1 MDTFIYMI
9 NVSIIYLCT
18 RLWYSRKAPLV
29 VTLEA
34 SSRDQ
39 LFSAQGF
46 YWSII
51 HVSIN
56 SNHPSSTHL
65 SSLCIYLFILHVCL
79 SHTYLRF
86 AIDFKSIHP
95 SIYPSRLFIYQVY
108 WSINLS
114 VISMYLTH
122 ICVWLSTSSLL
133 IYQFI
138 HHVYSSVKPICL
150 SIHPSCLFV

>member
-1 MDTFIYMI
+1 MYLSSMDTFIYMI

-51 HVSIN
+51 YVSIT

-65 SSLCIYLFILHVCL
+65 S
-79 SHTYLRF
+79 
-86 AIDFKSIHP
+86 IHHQH
-95 SIYPSRLFIYQVY
+95 IYQVY
-108 WSINLS
+108 LSIYSSFMS
-114 VISMYLTH
+114 VDLTH
-122 ICVWLSTSSLL
+122 ICVSLSTSRRFIHQS
-133 IYQFI
+133 I
-138 HHVYSSVKPICL
+138 HHVYL
-150 SIHPSCLFV
+150 SIKSIDLSMYSSFPCI